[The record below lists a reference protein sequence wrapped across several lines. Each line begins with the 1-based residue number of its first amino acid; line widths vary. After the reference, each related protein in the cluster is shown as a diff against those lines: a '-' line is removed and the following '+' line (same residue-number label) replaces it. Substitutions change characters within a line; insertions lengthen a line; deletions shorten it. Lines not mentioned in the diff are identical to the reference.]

1 MKLNP
6 DQLSRQ
12 FNSPPLPVYLVSGD
26 EPLLVQEAADAI
38 RANARSNGFSE
49 REVFHVDSGFG
60 WESLLDIS
68 NSLSLFAEKRIIELR
83 LSGNPGKAGSEILQ
97 HCLANPHPD
106 NLYLIIM
113 PKLDASAQK
122 SAWFKAIDKVGATLA
137 LWPVEFERLPG
148 WITQRCRQRDINITD
163 DAAYLLAERIEGN
176 LLAAV
181 QEIEKLK
188 LLYPNQE
195 INSAAILGGVADSAR
210 HDVFSLIDSALQGK
224 QERSLKIIHGL
235 RAEHSEPA
243 IILWAL
249 SREIR
254 MLTQLSQSHG
264 AQREALMKKNRI
276 WGKRKGLVDH
286 AIRQVNP
293 VLLQR
298 LLVRCARAD
307 QSIKGLNHHD
317 SWQLLS
323 DITLA
328 LASQCRR

>member
-12 FNSPPLPVYLVSGD
+12 LNGTPLPVYLISGD

-38 RANARSNGFSE
+38 RTNARKNGFSE
-49 REVFHVDSGFG
+49 REVFHADSGFA

-97 HCLANPHPD
+97 LCLANPHPD

-113 PKLDASAQK
+113 SKLDASAQK

-137 LWPVEFERLPG
+137 IWPVEFERLPG
-148 WITQRCRQRDINITD
+148 WITQRCRQSGMKITD

-188 LLYPNQE
+188 LLFPDQE
-195 INSAAILGGVADSAR
+195 IDSEAVLGGVADSAR
-210 HDVFSLIDSALQGK
+210 HDVFSLIDSALQGN

-276 WGKRKGLVDH
+276 WGKRKGLIDN
-286 AIRQVNP
+286 AIRRVNP
-293 VLLQR
+293 LLLQR

-307 QSIKGLNHHD
+307 QAIKGLNHFD
-317 SWQLLS
+317 SWQLLG
-323 DITLA
+323 DISLA
-328 LASQCRR
+328 LAAQCRR